1 MPDVSLVPPAFALT
15 LRRGTDTRLRA
26 VVIEDGLPVD
36 LTGDVLTMTVKDA
49 PGGTQIL
56 TRDLTLE
63 PQTGVTLG
71 QATIMLAAT
80 ELVSTPPSPITPVN
94 WVFEIR
100 RLHTALVTVPI
111 AGTIALAPSI

>member
-15 LRRGTDTRLRA
+15 LLRGTDNRLRA
-26 VVIEDGLPVD
+26 TVLEDGLPEN
-36 LTGDVLTMTVKDA
+36 LTGDSLTMTVKDA
-49 PGGTQIL
+49 PGGTQVLSRAMI
-56 TRDLTLE
+56 LE

-71 QATIMLAAT
+71 QATITLTAA
-80 ELVSTPPSPITPVN
+80 ELVSTPPSPVTPVN

-100 RLHTALVTVPI
+100 RVHAALTTVPI